1 MIFNRGGTTSS
12 STSSHSDQQLVDHE
26 FGAIVCKRSPRA
38 RHIRLR
44 VSDNGELR
52 ATLPPSAGLHLV
64 QELIDSS
71 REQIRALVSQHA
83 AQRTVFID
91 GTRIGHSHQLLIVHD
106 DVTAPRH
113 RVMGQTIRI
122 TLPRGLDTISPQ
134 AQAYIALQAK
144 KALKREAHAYLPRRL
159 KHLADIYGFNYAKVR
174 FANQKGRWGSCS
186 SSGTISLNVA
196 LMNQPLD
203 IIDYVLVHELAH
215 TRQMNHSQAFWDIV
229 ADCIPDYKQRRKLL
243 KTKNPT
249 L

>member
-1 MIFNRGGTTSS
+1 MFSRGGTTSS
-12 STSSHSDQQLVDHE
+12 STSKHSDQQLVDHE
-26 FGAIVCKRSPRA
+26 FGVIACKQSPRA
-38 RHIRLR
+38 KHIRLR

-71 REQIRALVSQHA
+71 REQIRVLVAQYA
-83 AQRTVFID
+83 AQKTIFHN
-91 GTRIGHSHQLLIVHD
+91 GARIGHSHQLLIVHD
-106 DVTAPRH
+106 EVAAPRH
-113 RVMGQTIRI
+113 RVMGQSIRV
-122 TLPRGLDTISPQ
+122 TLPHEVDTLSPR

-144 KALKREAHAYLPRRL
+144 KALRREAHAYLPRRL
-159 KHLADIYGFNYAKVR
+159 KHLADTYGFSYAKVR

-203 IIDYVLVHELAH
+203 IIDYVLIHELAH

-229 ADCIPDYKQRRKLL
+229 AECIPDYKQRRKLL